1 MARFVRVA
9 TTDEIPPGRG
19 KVVEVGGREVAIF
32 NAGAGRFYASGTVCP
47 HEGGPL
53 GEGTVEGESVICPWH
68 GFDFDLRTGDCPV
81 DPDLRIPTYEVKVE
95 GNVIFV
101 LAP

>member
-19 KVVEVGGREVAIF
+19 KVVEIEGIEVAIF
-32 NAGAGRFYASGTVCP
+32 NAGGRFFASGPVCP

-53 GEGTVEGESVICPWH
+53 GEGIVEGETVICPWH

-81 DPDLRIPTYEVKVE
+81 DPELRIPIYEVKVE
-95 GNVIFV
+95 GNDVFV

>member
-1 MARFVRVA
+1 MGRFVRVA

-19 KVVEVGGREVAIF
+19 KVVEVEGREVAIF
-32 NAGAGRFYASGTVCP
+32 NAGGGRFFAAGTVCP

-53 GEGTVEGESVICPWH
+53 GEGLVEGETVICPWH
-68 GFDFDLRTGDCPV
+68 GYDFDLRTGDCPV
-81 DPDLRIPTYEVKVE
+81 DPDLRIPIYEVKVE
-95 GNVIFV
+95 GSDVFV